1 MSIDAYK
8 RNFLFDKKKEKK
20 ITSQE
25 LIFGITQKDLI
36 KQKEVNNRLN
46 RLTGN
51 KGSNLSMPKNKNG
64 IIHSNSTNQL
74 RQQNKNSPVIKETKE
89 SNYNVININVNNL
102 IINNNLR
109 EGNSN
114 SINKNFSGNNSK
126 VFTKIGNDIIE
137 GKNILNNEPKKK
149 LEKKNIMRGM
159 SNPKKKRKSINN
171 KYNALSNIKE
181 VINNLMEVTKEPI
194 IPIDTNLNLP
204 MQEENNKN
212 IKNNNNIII
221 NNENRINNIIVE
233 KENQINKDID
243 EKIMEIHFKLWEIMV
258 NTELHAENK
267 LGLGNQIKKILNL
280 METDFVPNNLNN
292 NKIILDIFIQNQ
304 LNFSYNK
311 IIKIFF
317 ILITYIKFLLLDFNF
332 ETTIK
337 SNIKRLVSLINENFL
352 LILSNQAFVKEP
364 LQENNSC
371 SKLQKDFIE
380 SYSKLIKQKKIKKNY
395 KEQLNT
401 FCNNINK
408 NLEIVI
414 STVKQFSNNFFKIG
428 YFNPIHNIFLDI
440 FRLIDNYKVEDIS
453 NIIINNVLYFI
464 LKSSQNDK
472 KNYAPKLVSFT
483 PGTNPLAALGFI
495 NVPSPFLKKL
505 PPEIETSTYTL
516 VLDLDETLVH
526 FFYTPSG
533 GTFLIRPF
541 CSQFLEEMAKIFEI
555 VIFTAALKDYADS
568 ILDILDPNKI
578 LINYRL
584 YRHHTS
590 LSGIT
595 FCKDLTKI
603 GRDLSRT
610 LIIDNLADNFKLQTN
625 NGILI
630 GTWIDDMKDTQ
641 LNDLG
646 KILKVLVSKK
656 PSDLRPIIKK
666 FKEDMNKKM
675 RNNMNINPFKGVDIT
690 KYMK

>member
-20 ITSQE
+20 IASQE

-74 RQQNKNSPVIKETKE
+74 RQQNKNVPVIKEPKE

-102 IINNNLR
+102 IINNNLK

-114 SINKNFSGNNSK
+114 TINNKNFSGNNSK
-126 VFTKIGNDIIE
+126 VFSKIGNDIIE

-149 LEKKNIMRGM
+149 MEKKNMMRGM
-159 SNPKKKRKSINN
+159 SNPKKKRKSINKN
-171 KYNALSNIKE
+171 YNALSNIKE

-194 IPIDTNLNLP
+194 ISIDTNVP
-204 MQEENNKN
+204 IQEDINKN
-212 IKNNNNIII
+212 INNITIKNENKINNIII
-221 NNENRINNIIVE
+221 E
-233 KENQINKDID
+233 KENQINKEID
-243 EKIMEIHFKLWEIMV
+243 EKIMEIHFKLWEIMI
-258 NTELHAENK
+258 NTELHSENK

-304 LNFSYNK
+304 LNFTYNK

-352 LILSNQAFVKEP
+352 LILSHQVFIKEP

-371 SKLQKDFIE
+371 ANLQKDFIE
-380 SYSKLIKQKKIKKNY
+380 SYSKIIKQKKLKKNY
-395 KEQLNT
+395 KEQLTT

-440 FRLIDNYKVEDIS
+440 FRLIDNYKVEDIA

-595 FCKDLTKI
+595 FCKDLSKI

-610 LIIDNLADNFKLQTN
+610 LIIDNLADNFKLQPS

-646 KILKVLVSKK
+646 KILKILVSKK
-656 PSDLRPIIKK
+656 PNDVRPIIKK

-690 KYMK
+690 KYIK

>member
-8 RNFLFDKKKEKK
+8 RNYLFDKKKEKK
-20 ITSQE
+20 LTSQE
-25 LIFGITQKDLI
+25 LIFGVTQKDLL

-51 KGSNLSMPKNKNG
+51 KGSNLSIQKNKNG
-64 IIHSNSTNQL
+64 IIHSNSTNHI
-74 RQQNKNSPVIKETKE
+74 RQQNKNIPVIKETKE
-89 SNYNVININVNNL
+89 NNYNVININVNNL
-102 IINNNLR
+102 IINNNLK
-109 EGNSN
+109 EGNAN
-114 SINKNFSGNNSK
+114 NNINKNFNNNNNK
-126 VFTKIGNDIIE
+126 VFSKIGNDIIE
-137 GKNILNNEPKKK
+137 GNSMLNIDPKKK
-149 LEKKNIMRGM
+149 LEKRTIMRGL
-159 SNPKKKRKSINN
+159 SNPKKVKRKSIKD

-181 VINNLMEVTKEPI
+181 VINNLMEVTKEPTP
-194 IPIDTNLNLP
+194 PIDTGLNLP
-204 MQEENNKN
+204 MAEGLNKN
-212 IKNNNNIII
+212 NISII
-221 NNENRINNIIVE
+221 NNENKINNIIIE
-233 KENQINKDID
+233 KENQINKTI
-243 EKIMEIHFKLWEIMV
+243 EENIIEIHFKLWEIMI
-258 NTELHAENK
+258 NTELHSENK
-267 LGLGNQIKKILNL
+267 LALGNQIKKILNL
-280 METDFVPNNLNN
+280 METDFIPNNLNN
-292 NKIILDIFIQNQ
+292 NKIILDIFNHTQ
-304 LNFSYNK
+304 LNFVYNK

-337 SNIKRLVSLINENFL
+337 ANIKRLVSLVNENFL
-352 LILSNQAFVKEP
+352 LILANQVFVKDV
-364 LQENNSC
+364 LTENNSC
-371 SKLQKDFIE
+371 SKLKKEFID
-380 SYSKLIKQKKIKKNY
+380 SYTKIVKQKKIKKNF
-395 KEQLNT
+395 KDQINI
-401 FCNNINK
+401 FCTNINK

-414 STVKQFSNNFFKIG
+414 STIKQFSNNFFKIG
-428 YFNPIHNIFLDI
+428 YFNPIHNIFLDV
-440 FRLIDNYKVEDIS
+440 FRLIDTYKVQDIS
-453 NIIINNVLYFI
+453 SIIINNVLYFI

-472 KNYAPKLVSFT
+472 KNFAPKLVSFT

-541 CSQFLEEMAKIFEI
+541 CVQFLEEMAKIFEI

-595 FCKDLTKI
+595 FCKDLSKI

-610 LIIDNLADNFKLQTN
+610 LIIDNLADNFKLQPN
-625 NGILI
+625 NGIPI
-630 GTWIDDMKDTQ
+630 WTWIDDMKDTQ

-646 KILKVLVSKK
+646 KILKILIEKK
-656 PSDLRPIIKK
+656 PGDLRPIIKR
-666 FKEDMNKKM
+666 FKEDINKKM

-690 KYMK
+690 KYIK